1 MKISLRTALA
11 LAMGV
16 LLALPL
22 SSAFAQDINTMPVP
36 KAEVSAGY
44 AFMRDMSKRELT
56 GFDHVNFPAGWYATG
71 AFNPTEWFG
80 LVGEVAGNY
89 RNDLNF
95 DLGEVFEE
103 PSLTGLSVGTGD
115 VHQYTALGG
124 VRFFH
129 KFGRVVPFGQ
139 LLAGVVHVRTTQTP
153 SALGTEFGLELEKN
167 TDNNLGIQP
176 GGGVTVYLTERMGV
190 RVAADYRSMIDFNSS
205 DKNDYYNAIRIVSGF
220 TLQWAGR

>member
-1 MKISLRTALA
+1 MKPSLRTVLVLA
-11 LAMGV
+11 V
-16 LLALPL
+16 SILLTIPL

-36 KAEVSAGY
+36 KAEFSAGY
-44 AFMRDMSKRELT
+44 SFMRDMSKRELT
-56 GFDHVNFPAGWYATG
+56 GFDHFNLPAGWYTTG

-80 LVGEVAGNY
+80 LVGEIAGNY

-95 DLGEVFEE
+95 DLGNVLEE
-103 PSLTGLSVGTGD
+103 PGPTGLSVGTGD
-115 VHQYTALGG
+115 VHMYTALGG

-153 SALGTEFGLELEKN
+153 SALGSDLGLELEKA

-176 GGGVTVYLTERMGV
+176 GGGVTVYLTETMGV
-190 RVAADYRSMIDFNSS
+190 RLAADYRSMIDFNNAGT
-205 DKNDYYNAIRIVSGF
+205 NDYYHAIRIVSGF

>member
-1 MKISLRTALA
+1 MKTSLRKAFALA
-11 LAMGV
+11 VGV

-44 AFMRDMSKRELT
+44 AFMRDVSKRELT
-56 GFDHVNFPAGWYATG
+56 GFDHLDFPAGWYATG
-71 AFNPTEWFG
+71 AFNPTEWLG
-80 LVGEVAGNY
+80 LVGEFAGNY
-89 RNDLNF
+89 RNNLNF
-95 DLGEVFEE
+95 DVGEVLAE
-103 PSLTGLSVGTGD
+103 PGLTGFSVGTGD
-115 VHQYTALGG
+115 VHMYTALGG

-129 KFGRVVPFGQ
+129 KIGRVVPFGQ

-153 SALGTEFGLELEKN
+153 SALGTEFGFALEKN

-190 RVAADYRSMIDFNSS
+190 RVAADYRSMIDFNSA
-205 DKNDYYNAIRIVSGF
+205 DKTDYYNAIRVVSGF

>member
-1 MKISLRTALA
+1 MTTSLRTVLA
-11 LAMGV
+11 LAVGV

-36 KAEVSAGY
+36 RAEVSAGY

-56 GFDHVNFPAGWYATG
+56 GFDHLNFPAGWYATG

-89 RNDLNF
+89 RNNLNF
-95 DLGEVFEE
+95 DLGEALEE
-103 PSLTGLSVGTGD
+103 PTLTGLSVGTGD
-115 VHQYTALGG
+115 VHLYTGLGG
-124 VRFFH
+124 VRFFR

-139 LLAGVVHVRTTQTP
+139 LLVGVVHVRTAETP
-153 SALGTEFGLELEKN
+153 TALGAELGLEPEKT

-176 GGGVTVYLTERMGV
+176 GGGVTVYLTEKMGV
-190 RVAADYRSMIDFNSS
+190 RLAADYRSMIDFNSTE
-205 DKNDYYNAIRIVSGF
+205 KNDYYNALRIVTGF